1 MDCGPPG
8 SSAHG
13 VSQARIGLVIVQVPR
28 TVMRRH
34 AGALLL

>member
-8 SSAHG
+8 SSARG
-13 VSQARIGLVIVQVPR
+13 ASQARIGLVIVQVPR
-28 TVMRRH
+28 TVTRRC